1 MYFFFKY
8 IIEEL
13 QLQCYILAGGQLK
26 NVMSDGQLLL
36 NYLYSRHSP
45 AEQNELMEKKEQNR
59 VELEKKCRYI
69 LSK

>member
-1 MYFFFKY
+1 LLRF
-8 IIEEL
+8 
-13 QLQCYILAGGQLK
+13 ILAGGQLK

-45 AEQNELMEKKEQNR
+45 VEQRELMEKKQQNR
-59 VELEKKCRYI
+59 VELEKKCMYI